1 MKRLR
6 SWLIREEGVSEAA
19 TAIFVLPIIVALIFL
34 LVETGF
40 NIRTRTIIDNTLQ
53 DTTRSVAHDGGYNNP
68 RSTTLPASYTA
79 GVGSQTGWAKVGSM
93 RLQADCTAGLIR
105 SVNACNTLTVT
116 CTPAI
121 AATAGST
128 VSCSLG
134 SPITYKTL
142 SPLSTNPLFSFGF
155 GPLFTTPISET
166 ITSVAALGAS
176 G

>member
-6 SWLIREEGVSEAA
+6 SWFIREEGVSEAA

-40 NIRTRTIIDNTLQ
+40 NIRTRTIIDNDLE
-53 DTTRSVAHDGGYNNP
+53 DTVQSVAHDGGYDNP
-68 RSTTLPASYTA
+68 RSTTLPTSYTS
-79 GVGSQTGWAKVGSM
+79 GVGSQTGWALLGTE
-93 RLQADCTAGLIR
+93 RLQADCKDGLIR

-116 CTPAI
+116 CTPAV
-121 AATAGST
+121 AATAGAT

-134 SPITYKTL
+134 TPITYKTL

-155 GPLFTTPISET
+155 GPLFTTPISDS
-166 ITSVAALGAS
+166 ISSVAALGAS